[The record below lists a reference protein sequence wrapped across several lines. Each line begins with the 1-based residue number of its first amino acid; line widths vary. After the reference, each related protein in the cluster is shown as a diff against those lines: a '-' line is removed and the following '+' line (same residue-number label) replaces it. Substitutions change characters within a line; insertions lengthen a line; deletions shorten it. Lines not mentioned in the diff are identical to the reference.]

1 MSDLIL
7 ETSSTAQ
14 WHRLITEAETYCG
27 THLDE
32 STESYLVFLLMR
44 YLRRPDL
51 LRRVMAMGYLRAMQA
66 EGHLRE
72 ERLRDVGDECL
83 ILTGLFPG
91 QAKRRRVH
99 LSYFISIGQGAYNHL
114 GESAGTAFAP
124 LYLMLAEAF
133 RDLMDVLHA
142 MRIGNQSVDCLITGA
157 ADRYWQTGSPAARRQ
172 LEDAG
177 CLVPPNAGPGR
188 RH

>member
-14 WHRLITEAETYCG
+14 WHRLITEAESHCG

-32 STESYLVFLLMR
+32 DAESYLVFLLMR

-51 LRRVMAMGYLRAMQA
+51 LRRVMAMGYLQAMLA
-66 EGHLRE
+66 DGHLRE

-91 QAKRRRVH
+91 QARRRRVN
-99 LSYFISIGQGAYNHL
+99 LGYFIDIGRGAYGHL
-114 GESAGTAFAP
+114 GESAGTAIAP
-124 LYLMLAEAF
+124 LYLMLADAF
-133 RDLMDVLHA
+133 RDLMDVLNA
-142 MRIGNQSVDCLITGA
+142 MRAEHTSLDVLIADA
-157 ADRYWQTGSPAARRQ
+157 ADRYWQSGSPAARRQ
-172 LEDAG
+172 LEEAG
-177 CLVPPNAGPGR
+177 CMVPPE
-188 RH
+188 